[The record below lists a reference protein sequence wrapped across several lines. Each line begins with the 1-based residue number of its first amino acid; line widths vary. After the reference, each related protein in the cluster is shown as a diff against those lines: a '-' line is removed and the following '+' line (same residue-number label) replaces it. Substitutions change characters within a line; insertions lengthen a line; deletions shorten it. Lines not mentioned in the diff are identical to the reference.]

1 MVTTPTTPTGPI
13 DCACVIHGD
22 AYSWAYVERLYNM
35 LSRHI
40 TPGIRLHVYTEAD
53 RPVPA
58 PMIKHA
64 LTDWSI
70 GGPRRA
76 WWYKM
81 QLFDPEHHAGPLL
94 YFDLDTV
101 IVRNIDWIW
110 QQPLRYFWAVRD
122 FKYLW
127 RPHDYRVNSSIM
139 WWDTRQFESVWRA
152 FQREDLRRIMSRN
165 HGDQDY
171 ISNAISDSDRRLFDV
186 EQIVSWRWQCKDGGY
201 NFSRKCYK
209 SPGTGTR
216 LNHRNSVIVFHGQPK
231 PADLQDS
238 IILQHWQ

>member
-1 MVTTPTTPTGPI
+1 MVTTPTDPTGPI

-22 AYSWAYVERLYNM
+22 AYSWTYVERLYNM

-70 GGPRRA
+70 SGPRRA

-81 QLFDPEHHAGPLL
+81 QLFNPEHHAGPLL

-127 RPHDYRVNSSIM
+127 RPQDYRVNSSIM
-139 WWDTRQFESVWRA
+139 WWDTQRFESVWRA
-152 FQREDLRRIMSRN
+152 FQREDLRKIMSRN

-171 ISNAISDSDRRLFDV
+171 ISNAVAESDRRLFDV
-186 EQIVSWRWQCKDGGY
+186 ERVVSWRWQCKDGGY

-209 SPGTGTR
+209 TPGVGTR

-238 IILQHWQ
+238 IISAHWS